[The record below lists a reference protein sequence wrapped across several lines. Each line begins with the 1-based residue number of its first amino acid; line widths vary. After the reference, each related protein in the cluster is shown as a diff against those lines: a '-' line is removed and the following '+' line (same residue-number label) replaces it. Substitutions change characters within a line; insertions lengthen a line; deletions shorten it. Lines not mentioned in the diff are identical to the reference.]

1 MGFTPDILAATTIRE
16 DASVRTLIIAAALL
30 ACSAHAQDKG
40 AKMSADANRGRYLV
54 VTAGC
59 NDCHTPGY
67 PQAGG
72 RVDEKRWLTGDKLG
86 WRGPW
91 GTTYAPNLRLLASK
105 TSESQWMTRA
115 RSEMRPP
122 MPWFNLRDMSDRDVR
137 AIYRWLRHMGPR
149 ESHRPTWPDK
159 TPPQPYVQFLM
170 K

>member
-1 MGFTPDILAATTIRE
+1 MR
-16 DASVRTLIIAAALL
+16 IAAAVLSCL
-30 ACSAHAQDKG
+30 VAGGLYGQEKKASPDV
-40 AKMSADANRGRYLV
+40 NRGRYLV
-54 VTAGC
+54 VTGGC

-67 PQAGG
+67 PASAGK
-72 RVDEKRWLTGDKLG
+72 VDEKLWLTGEKLG

-105 TSESQWMTRA
+105 MTESQWVARA

-137 AIYRWLRHMGPR
+137 AIYRWLRHMGPAG
-149 ESHRPTWPDK
+149 EPAPAYLPPDK
-159 TPPQPYVQFLM
+159 TPPQPYVQFPM